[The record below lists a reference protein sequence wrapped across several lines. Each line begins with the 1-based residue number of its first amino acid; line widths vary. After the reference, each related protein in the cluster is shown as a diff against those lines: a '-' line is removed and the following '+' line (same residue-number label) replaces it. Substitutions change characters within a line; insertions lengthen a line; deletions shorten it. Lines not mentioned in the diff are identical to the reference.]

1 MNLKTID
8 LIDLIDSESA
18 PPALLGN
25 TGPVEVLPLHG
36 SDRTYGSGAAQRER
50 TVLVVDD
57 DPEIRNMLRM
67 SLALEGFRVD
77 CVADGASA
85 LEAVENNQPD
95 VMLLDI
101 MMPVLDGYSVMKHL
115 HEAPD
120 ATLIPVIIL
129 SAKAGDEDVWEG
141 WSCGAD
147 SYITKPLD
155 LDVLLSEIDRVTSM
169 RCAA

>member
-1 MNLKTID
+1 MNLRTID
-8 LIDLIDSESA
+8 LIDLESV

-25 TGPVEVLPLHG
+25 TDAVEPLPLHG
-36 SDRTYGSGAAQRER
+36 SDQTYGSGAAQRER

-57 DPEIRNMLRM
+57 DPEIRNMLRI
-67 SLALEGFRVD
+67 SLALEGFRVE

-85 LEAVENNQPD
+85 LEAVENKQPD

-120 ATLIPVIIL
+120 AAPMPVIIL
-129 SAKAGDEDVWEG
+129 SAKAGDEDLWEG
-141 WSCGAD
+141 WRCGVD

-155 LDVLLSEIDRVTSM
+155 LDVLLSEIDRVTSVG
-169 RCAA
+169 CAA